1 MVTKMEYISSKNIV
15 LLICDTLKLLES
27 SLMEH
32 GERTAYIVY
41 KMLEAEG
48 SYELFEM
55 ADFAFLA
62 MIHDM
67 GAYKTE
73 DIDDMIQFETK
84 NYMAHSIYGYLFLK
98 YLSPL
103 NKESKVLLYHHLN
116 CEDYQENDYPLL
128 PIASYIYLADR
139 LDIYHK
145 SLGDSFQFD
154 MLKKHEG
161 TRYTSKALFLLEKAM
176 EKTPIIEKLNDKS
189 FRRELDELFDFI
201 MFNNEDKKKYL
212 DMLMQCKGLKNDKTV
227 METLICSCIAE
238 EMGKKMYLTGEE
250 MANLYYGVLTHDI
263 GMLAIPKEIMDLD
276 RQLTPEET
284 SIIRKHIE
292 IEEKILKVRLKESVA
307 QIAATHHERAD
318 GSGYPKGL
326 KDKAMND
333 PQRILQLA
341 DSVTAMLSIRPY
353 RGPMDKSAIL
363 KSLADELK
371 AGHFNRRVV
380 AIFTDNYDAIMDKVL
395 LKSEHLIEMNQ
406 KLEVQYQNAI
416 SHLKG

>member
-1 MVTKMEYISSKNIV
+1 
-15 LLICDTLKLLES
+15 
-27 SLMEH
+27 
-32 GERTAYIVY
+32 
-41 KMLEAEG
+41 
-48 SYELFEM
+48 
-55 ADFAFLA
+55 
-62 MIHDM
+62 
-67 GAYKTE
+67 
-73 DIDDMIQFETK
+73 
-84 NYMAHSIYGYLFLK
+84 
-98 YLSPL
+98 
-103 NKESKVLLYHHLN
+103 
-116 CEDYQENDYPLL
+116 
-128 PIASYIYLADR
+128 
-139 LDIYHK
+139 
-145 SLGDSFQFD
+145 
-154 MLKKHEG
+154 
-161 TRYTSKALFLLEKAM
+161 M

-238 EMGKKMYLTGEE
+238 EMGKKMHLTGEE